1 MMAIT
6 GRQQAHGRNWVKTS
20 AWVLA
25 ALAAASL
32 LAPVSQAAVSDF
44 SGFESERQLSDAELA
59 QMRGRFVDK
68 GQVMFFGVRMSSEWQ
83 TSAGERLMAGATL
96 HGDLR
101 GATPTASFEP
111 HLTVISSDSL
121 SAPMSSNGAVVRDSG
136 TGNAR
141 GVVQTIQA
149 GGNFNA
155 AANEMQVDILDA
167 AGHSISVGSNRH
179 PAEQTVV
186 SAAGSQLSV
195 SHGAGGVSVKMNSP
209 MGNVSQAIVP
219 GRGLRQSVQLTSDF
233 QQVRNIT
240 RLQLY
245 MGGSQAGAN
254 AADVLDAVKSARHL
268 RP

>member
-6 GRQQAHGRNWVKTS
+6 GRQQTTDKSWVKTS
-20 AWVLA
+20 GLVLA
-25 ALAAASL
+25 ALASASL

-83 TSAGERLMAGATL
+83 TSAGERLIAGATL

-101 GATPTASFEP
+101 GARPTASFEP
-111 HLTVISSDSL
+111 HLSVG
-121 SAPMSSNGAVVRDSG
+121 AVKGMKGAGSSNGAEVRDSG

-149 GGNFNA
+149 GGNFNV
-155 AANEMQVDILDA
+155 AANEMQIDILDA
-167 AGHSISVGSNRH
+167 AGHSISVGNSRH
-179 PAEQTVV
+179 AAEQTVV

-195 SHGAGGVSVKMNSP
+195 SHGADGISVKMNSP

-254 AADVLDAVKSARHL
+254 VADVLSAVKSARHL